1 VPQIHGQTVAVA
13 NQLYPLLIAPLY
25 GALSTP
31 DAFRAA
37 HVLNAVVM
45 TSAVFP
51 AYLLARQLVGRVWA
65 FALAALTVVTPW
77 IVLTGVLMSESAAYP
92 VFLWAMLAFHRAVVR
107 PSAGRDLLA
116 AVALGAAILARSQ
129 LAALVLVLP
138 LAIAAH
144 ELLGA
149 RRGVRGMRAV
159 RRMRATL
166 GTGGRLIVARH
177 RVLWGV
183 YLGAAALAAA
193 IWLGGYPLFGAYT
206 PTVEEGSVLPAG
218 VWLSALR
225 HLDLV
230 AIGCGIVPLL
240 LGGGSLLAAAGGRIQ
255 REREAFALLAGSTIV
270 ALALETASFD
280 LRFGGPDVIRDRYL
294 FYVVPLLLVASA
306 AALTEERRRSVA
318 LGVGVVTAVV
328 AASAHG
334 LTFATFPGVSIDSP
348 ASVVNEA
355 LIDQSGALATG
366 TFVAVGVVLLGAVLA
381 IATVIAPRRPT
392 AIVLFTALATFS
404 LVVVYTELD
413 RILAGTGLSGRPLAK
428 SPGVVLDWIDS
439 VVPEGETASIVSF
452 PLSTAWGVSAIQW
465 WDVEFWNRS
474 ITRSYVAEDGHFAYT
489 GFPQREIRID
499 PVTGVLAGTERAPR
513 FVVMAPGDPR
523 FGLAGER
530 RAENVGLRVIDAERP
545 YRAVWSTAG
554 LRTDGWTRPGVPD
567 IVRIHPRPG
576 ARPEL
581 AQLAIRIAA
590 PESTPAE
597 YRVTAGTASRS
608 GTLEAG
614 TATDEPLLACV
625 GPRSPAVAIVTSP
638 TAASVDG
645 PPLGPDPEPTRL
657 VGVHVGPVE
666 VEWTG
671 RPCDG

>member
-1 VPQIHGQTVAVA
+1 
-13 NQLYPLLIAPLY
+13 
-25 GALSTP
+25 
-31 DAFRAA
+31 
-37 HVLNAVVM
+37 
-45 TSAVFP
+45 
-51 AYLLARQLVGRVWA
+51 
-65 FALAALTVVTPW
+65 
-77 IVLTGVLMSESAAYP
+77 
-92 VFLWAMLAFHRAVVR
+92 
-107 PSAGRDLLA
+107 
-116 AVALGAAILARSQ
+116 
-129 LAALVLVLP
+129 
-138 LAIAAH
+138 
-144 ELLGA
+144 
-149 RRGVRGMRAV
+149 
-159 RRMRATL
+159 
-166 GTGGRLIVARH
+166 
-177 RVLWGV
+177 
-183 YLGAAALAAA
+183 
-193 IWLGGYPLFGAYT
+193 
-206 PTVEEGSVLPAG
+206 
-218 VWLSALR
+218 
-225 HLDLV
+225 
-230 AIGCGIVPLL
+230 
-240 LGGGSLLAAAGGRIQ
+240 
-255 REREAFALLAGSTIV
+255 
-270 ALALETASFD
+270 
-280 LRFGGPDVIRDRYL
+280 VIRDRYL

-413 RILAGTGLSGRPLAK
+413 RILAGTGLSGRPLAE

-554 LRTDGWTRPGVPD
+554 LRTDGWTRPGVPA

-657 VGVHVGPVE
+657 VGVPVGPVE